1 MKKLF
6 IYLFLLLFLS
16 SNAQVLV
23 TKFPL
28 QPGASEIP
36 HESAMLEVRSS
47 NQGILF
53 PTVALQSS
61 TDQVTVQNPVE
72 GTVVLNTSVNS
83 SNSSIPTSKPT
94 LAVWDGTQWLFTY
107 NKENVLLDLDK
118 VRNYTAQNTTSIS
131 FNSFPGSNPNFAM
144 GDNTTNW
151 SILIDSD
158 TSPQKPAFEFDYDK
172 AEQRIVVDVE
182 GMAAVNT
189 TNFSYAIGIFVDNK
203 LVSAKK
209 FYQSASSSS
218 CYFQKFNLRALLT
231 EQNPNS
237 PTQILNK
244 NAGQFYN
251 IKIGVRPLSKD
262 TATETATSLTF
273 GNASGTCDNINADTA
288 RTYINIF
295 TIEKKDL

>member
-6 IYLFLLLFLS
+6 TYLFLLVFVGFE
-16 SNAQVLV
+16 AQVLV

-28 QPGASEIP
+28 PTGTSNIP
-36 HESAMLEVRSS
+36 HESAMLELRSS

-53 PTVALQSS
+53 PTVALLGT
-61 TDQVTVQNPVE
+61 TDQVTVLNPVE

-94 LAVWDGTQWLFTY
+94 LAVWDGTQWLFTF

-118 VRNYTAQNTTSIS
+118 VRNYTAQNTTSVS
-131 FNSFPGSNPNFAM
+131 FGTFPASNPNFAM

-151 SILIDSD
+151 GILINSN
-158 TSPQKPAFEFDYDK
+158 TSAQQPAFEFDYDK

-182 GMAAVNT
+182 GMATVTDA
-189 TNFSYAIGIFVDNK
+189 NFSYAIGIFVDDK

-209 FYQSASSSS
+209 FYQTALTPT

-231 EQNPNS
+231 EQIPNS

-244 NAGQFYN
+244 AAGQVYN
-251 IKIGVRPLSKD
+251 IKVGVRPLQK
-262 TATETATSLTF
+262 ETGETSTSLTF
-273 GNASGTCDNINADTA
+273 GNASGTCNNVNADTA